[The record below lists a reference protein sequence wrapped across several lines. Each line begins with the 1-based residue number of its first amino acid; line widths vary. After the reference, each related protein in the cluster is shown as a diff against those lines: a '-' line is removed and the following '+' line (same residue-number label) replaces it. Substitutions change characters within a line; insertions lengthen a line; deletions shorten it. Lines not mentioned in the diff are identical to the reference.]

1 MPISN
6 TQEEYEI
13 RSISPVHIN
22 PSIMEGR
29 FLYPSILGPDRA
41 VEIVRYAP
49 VFLVLPLLTG
59 DPGIPSLLTCSAG
72 VVDASPSPSRHYEW
86 FLDGVPAGREGI
98 GPAFSTFQTD
108 NSHDGVEITCL
119 VTATNVL
126 GSAEGLSNGITAS
139 VIEDVVVG
147 ELYNFGVT
155 GLPADESVTVF
166 QDQIAI
172 LTGMWI
178 NDFTSVF
185 QTTSFIV
192 SGLGAEDLTTVFDYD
207 IYTATFVELVDT
219 ITISNSGAESGI
231 ASWTVT
237 DGTLRSVP
245 TSNIPPGGGNYVFM
259 GAPVKDVTTSFN
271 QVRNIHA
278 DELPAVAAG
287 NAFATLSLWAAQ
299 ANNFDDHKFR
309 MRLAFLDASGAT
321 ISTLDPFGWVEPMN
335 GSSSQNPHEWHF
347 YRTPAEPIPTN
358 ATQIRILLDFEAVT
372 NTTGNDCQID
382 LISLQI
388 HETV

>member
-6 TQEEYEI
+6 TQEEYKI

-49 VFLVLPLLTG
+49 IFLVLPLLTG
-59 DPGIPSLLTCSAG
+59 NPGIPSLLTCSAG
-72 VVDASPSPSRHYEW
+72 VVDASPAPSRHYEW
-86 FLDGVPAGREGI
+86 FLDDVPAGREGI
-98 GPAFSTFQTD
+98 GPAFSTFQTN
-108 NSHDGVEITCL
+108 NSHDRVEITCL

-126 GSAEGLSNGITAS
+126 GSAEGLSNGIVAS
-139 VIEDVVVG
+139 VVEDVVVG
-147 ELYNFGVT
+147 ELCNFGVT

-185 QTTSFIV
+185 QTASFIV
-192 SGLGAEDLTTVFDYD
+192 SGLGAQDLTTIFDYD
-207 IYTATFVELVDT
+207 TYTITMVELVGTVIVPD
-219 ITISNSGAESGI
+219 SGAESGI
-231 ASWTVT
+231 ANWTVT
-237 DGTLRSVP
+237 DGTLRSVA
-245 TSNIPPGGGNYVFM
+245 TANIAPGGGSNVFM
-259 GAPVKDVTTSFN
+259 GAPVRDVTTSFN

-287 NAFATLSLWAAQ
+287 NAFATLTLWAAQ
-299 ANNFDDHKFR
+299 ANNEGNHRFR
-309 MRLAFLDASGAT
+309 MRLSFLDSGGAT
-321 ISTLDPFGWVEPMN
+321 ISTLDPFSWIEPMN
-335 GSSSQNPHEWHF
+335 GTSSLIPHEWHF
-347 YRTPAEPIPTN
+347 YCTPAEPIPTN
-358 ATQIRILLDFEAVT
+358 ATQIRILLDFEAVIKS
-372 NTTGNDCQID
+372 TGNDCQID